1 MMKKSIVAYTMAG
14 VLGLVLGSTA
24 WSCGC
29 STTRVVNTAT
39 VVDDV
44 KHVKVCEMKP
54 SCHTEKVAVKK
65 VVLTPVTYQEPVKS
79 TCGCGGNWL
88 GGGGLFW

>member
-29 STTRVVNTAT
+29 NTTRVVNTAT
-39 VVDDV
+39 VVDDT
-44 KHVKVCEMKP
+44 KTVCEMKP
-54 SCHTEKVAVKK
+54 TCHKVAVKK
-65 VVLTPVTYQEPVKS
+65 VVLTPAVTYTEPVKPS
-79 TCGCGGNWL
+79 CGCGGNWL
-88 GGGGLFW
+88 GGGGLLW